1 MMMMMRSGMHV
12 RALFLKSAS
21 LDVRI
26 AAWLLLM
33 MMMVFVI
40 SPLSFQ
46 SVCVLLDE
54 DTKTHIGTG
63 LGESHS
69 TKLKL
74 NEN

>member
-33 MMMVFVI
+33 MMVFVI
-40 SPLSFQ
+40 SL
-46 SVCVLLDE
+46 
-54 DTKTHIGTG
+54 
-63 LGESHS
+63 
-69 TKLKL
+69 
-74 NEN
+74 